1 MEIKNI
7 ELIMLAA
14 LMIGIYYILVF
25 VAVLLDLI
33 SGLKKAKQRGEATLS
48 EALRRTS
55 DKLGRYYLPLMG
67 LTVADI
73 AQIVGIWL
81 LDTYWSYS
89 IPIFPLCTMVGSI
102 GICAIEIKS
111 ILEKADDKAKY
122 IRVGKLSKDLLKN
135 KDSADKI
142 VGIVVDYLKEQ
153 EDENEIT
160 NKGISE

>member
-14 LMIGIYYILVF
+14 LMIGVEYILVF

-33 SGLKKAKQRGEATLS
+33 SGLKKAKKRGEATLS

-67 LTVADI
+67 LTVADL
-73 AQIVGIWL
+73 AQIAGIWL

-89 IPIFPLCTMVGSI
+89 IPVFPIITLFGTI

-111 ILEKADDKAKY
+111 IMEKAEDKAKY

-135 KDSADKI
+135 KDSTDKI
-142 VGIVVDYLKEQ
+142 VGLVVDYLKEQ
-153 EDENEIT
+153 EDENT
-160 NKGISE
+160 DN